1 MSNWLQVSDP
11 EFFELCPRNE
21 GHKLPANMWNS
32 KLITTEWKQDWG
44 SVFAGESCEQKLLML
59 CPCIGSCNSEKS
71 MEREES
77 G

>member
-32 KLITTEWKQDWG
+32 KLITTEWKQD
-44 SVFAGESCEQKLLML
+44 
-59 CPCIGSCNSEKS
+59 
-71 MEREES
+71 
-77 G
+77 